1 MTGVQT
7 CALPIFEQD
16 ADMVILLHREDLYD
30 KQNRSGEADLLVV
43 KHRNGPTRDLTV
55 SAQLHFSR
63 FVDMPANMG
72 NTDFTQ
78 ARSAE

>member
-16 ADMVILLHREDLYD
+16 ADVVILLHREDLYSD
-30 KQNRSGEADLLVV
+30 TRSGEADLMVV
-43 KHRNGPTRDLTV
+43 KHRNGPTRTIQV

-63 FVDMPANMG
+63 FVDMAPASY
-72 NTDFTQ
+72 
-78 ARSAE
+78 SADSFVKD

>member
-1 MTGVQT
+1 M
-7 CALPIFEQD
+7 LF
-16 ADMVILLHREDLYD
+16 RSEDLYD
-30 KQNRSGEADLLVV
+30 KQNRSGEADLFVV

-63 FVDMPANMG
+63 FVDMPAAQNFG
-72 NTDFTQ
+72 NQDFTQ